1 MKLVNWRTFTEV
13 FLSAEWRLSNWEY
26 MLYSAIWCVIYLLL
40 VKGLEYIDTVIP
52 QSFLWLSTWGLA
64 IFWFVCRIFLWIKRC
79 HDLWH
84 SWSWLFW
91 YLCPIFNL
99 IFPFILYFEKWDNSE
114 NKYWNKPEN
123 MDKKLKTITVFS
135 IIIWRIGVAYL
146 YYTMFSDINSKLSEN
161 IQQVN
166 QEIQYEALTQE
177 ELIEAFWSDNIDELS
192 NYRIPKDML
201 ENDSDLIELVL
212 WSLSLQTKS
221 DKQQWFDLYPL
232 MDDEQKENLRDI
244 LIREKTKLEEIEA
257 KYETEES
264 INMELSDEVISS
276 E

>member
-232 MDDEQKENLRDI
+232 MDDEQKEKLRDI